1 METKTQKFQK
11 TPLIV
16 YYDTSD
22 LLDHEVAFNF
32 EYIDVGK
39 PESHRFRIDPALKVF
54 NIQTLE
60 LKDRRLCM
68 MFTGVKS
75 LDGSN
80 SELILVSKI
89 IGDETQKVG
98 ESPVREL

>member
-1 METKTQKFQK
+1 M
-11 TPLIV
+11 
-16 YYDTSD
+16 
-22 LLDHEVAFNF
+22 
-32 EYIDVGK
+32 
-39 PESHRFRIDPALKVF
+39 F